1 MTKEESAGSLS
12 GSKKSSKPTFLTSA
26 ASNEQV
32 SLSGLESYDESDLSE
47 APIQTERPSVAR
59 LAQAKKLK
67 AKSKAHINATTFS
80 MTMLLSTEAIL
91 LLYPTKF
98 WIFYSLAFPLLLLDK
113 YFRYK
118 QLKYHLFLLDFCYM
132 MNSCFVA
139 SLIAWEIYGYQSCEA
154 FKVMFWCAFGP
165 IANALWLWR
174 NSLVLYDVDKLTS
187 TALHILPAYSKFD
200 LTFYVLSYFSR
211 M

>member
-1 MTKEESAGSLS
+1 MTKEQSTGSLS

-26 ASNEQV
+26 ASEQI
-32 SLSGLESYDESDLSE
+32 SLSGLESYDESDCSE
-47 APIQTERPSVAR
+47 APVPLPTPSSAR

-98 WIFYSLAFPLLLLDK
+98 WIFYCLAFPLLLLDK

-154 FKVMFWCAFGP
+154 FKVMFWCSFGP

-200 LTFYVLSYFSR
+200 LTFLSYL
-211 M
+211 